1 MNFETLYSSVRDL
14 LKGGHL
20 EEVKTTLKEENPVH
34 ISQLIRLLPIVEQG
48 PVFRLLPKDLAIDVF
63 EQLNVEEKQILLRS
77 FQEEKAIEMLSHL
90 DPDDQVELL
99 DELPAK
105 VAKRLLANLSPEERQ
120 DIATLMGY
128 PVDTAG
134 RIMTPEYVSL
144 RDNMTVQNALDKIR
158 KVSPEK
164 ETIYYCYVTDDTRNL
179 KGVVSLKDLVINN
192 PDVSISAIMETDLVV
207 SQTHDDQEQV
217 ARMIQDHDLL
227 AVPVVDREKRLV
239 GIVTV
244 DDAMDIIQEEA
255 TEDIFLKAGLGHIQS
270 ADIARSFDLVK
281 GSVPKALRARLPYLA
296 ITFVG
301 GLLAG
306 GVIGAFEE
314 ALQSVVFLAFF
325 IPVIMDMG
333 GNVGTQSS
341 TIFTRG
347 LLLGH
352 INMNQFF
359 HQMWRETKV
368 GASMGFMLGILG
380 GIFAVIWQGFIE
392 IGYVVGLS
400 LFFTITLAT
409 IVGFVVPYTLTKL
422 GLDQAAG
429 ADPIITTIKDMTGL
443 VIYFATASFFLGH
456 LF

>member
-1 MNFETLYSSVRDL
+1 
-14 LKGGHL
+14 
-20 EEVKTTLKEENPVH
+20 
-34 ISQLIRLLPIVEQG
+34 
-48 PVFRLLPKDLAIDVF
+48 
-63 EQLNVEEKQILLRS
+63 
-77 FQEEKAIEMLSHL
+77 
-90 DPDDQVELL
+90 
-99 DELPAK
+99 
-105 VAKRLLANLSPEERQ
+105 
-120 DIATLMGY
+120 
-128 PVDTAG
+128 
-134 RIMTPEYVSL
+134 
-144 RDNMTVQNALDKIR
+144 
-158 KVSPEK
+158 
-164 ETIYYCYVTDDTRNL
+164 
-179 KGVVSLKDLVINN
+179 
-192 PDVSISAIMETDLVV
+192 
-207 SQTHDDQEQV
+207 
-217 ARMIQDHDLL
+217 
-227 AVPVVDREKRLV
+227 
-239 GIVTV
+239 
-244 DDAMDIIQEEA
+244 
-255 TEDIFLKAGLGHIQS
+255 
-270 ADIARSFDLVK
+270 
-281 GSVPKALRARLPYLA
+281 
-296 ITFVG
+296 
-301 GLLAG
+301 
-306 GVIGAFEE
+306 
-314 ALQSVVFLAFF
+314 VVFLAFF